1 MVRTKKSN
9 KGKAGEMSTRPVR
22 QTKSVYKTRT
32 ANDSA
37 QREPATNVGSGTM
50 VNADSPRDRGAA
62 RQVDRVSVESPR
74 GPGPVVGASD
84 RMPANENVHPGSSVT
99 PQGGSANVQGLMAMD
114 SRMQQMIHDTVERI
128 LTEAKN
134 ANNQGEAGIS
144 YAANSQQKANK
155 GAGVPVEHVS
165 SESGI
170 EEETERLNSKHKN
183 INKRK
188 RKQKNSNRQRKVV
201 KAKERYQDSDTS
213 DGDSDEGKSDHSKD
227 DYDTEE
233 DQELAL
239 LRESFGMLI
248 GENLPAKQ
256 REKILTGKFVEMAAL
271 LPQNYTKESDT
282 VYRIT
287 KRGIRPAKQ
296 RLSRFLSLEQWNQAF
311 GVYKSVMIENAETLI
326 EAKTLVK
333 QLETY
338 HRDINTMAN
347 QGSQWRDYDR
357 VFRSDMAEKRSGVT
371 FGTLRHDI
379 MLNVAHNYTP
389 VQNETRRFRAR
400 RDRQAVPRNRGSFRN
415 DTSFRS
421 DNSFRSDSR
430 KQGNECFKFNSQR
443 GCPFPECRFRHSC
456 SKCGGT
462 HPAVRCFKAG
472 KQYKSQ
478 QNRSQAQGAQNTA
491 RSTD

>member
-1 MVRTKKSN
+1 MVRTVKSN
-9 KGKAGEMSTRPVR
+9 KGKTGEKSTRPVR
-22 QTKSVYKTRT
+22 QVKSIYKTRT
-32 ANDSA
+32 ANESA
-37 QREPATNVGSGTM
+37 QRVSARNVGSEAT
-50 VNADSPRDRGAA
+50 VNADSPRVRGAA
-62 RQVDRVSVESPR
+62 SQVDRVSADGPR
-74 GPGPVVGASD
+74 GPGPVVASTN
-84 RMPANENVHPGSSVT
+84 RMPDIEDIQPGSST
-99 PQGGSANVQGLMAMD
+99 TQQAGSTNAQGQMAWD

-128 LTEAKN
+128 LAEAR
-134 ANNQGEAGIS
+134 G
-144 YAANSQQKANK
+144 ANSQCDTGTSYVASSQQKVSN
-155 GAGVPVEHVS
+155 GTGEQVEHAS
-165 SESGI
+165 SESEI
-170 EEETERLNSKHKN
+170 DEETQSLNRKHKN
-183 INKRK
+183 VNKRK
-188 RKQKNSNRQRKVV
+188 RKQKNRNKQRKVV
-201 KAKERYQDSDTS
+201 KAKERFQDSES
-213 DGDSDEGKSDHSKD
+213 SEGDSDEGKSDQSKD

-256 REKILTGKFVEMAAL
+256 REKILAGKFVEMAAL

-296 RLSRFLSLEQWNQAF
+296 RLSKFISLGQWNQAF
-311 GVYKSVMIENAETLI
+311 GVYKSVLIENAETLM

-379 MLNVAHNYTP
+379 MLNVANNATP
-389 VQNETRRFRAR
+389 PQYETQRFRAR
-400 RDRQAVPRNRGSFRN
+400 RDRQSVPRNRTSFRN
-415 DTSFRS
+415 DTVFRSDPSFRS
-421 DNSFRSDSR
+421 DVR

-443 GCPFPECRFRHSC
+443 GCPFPECKFRHSC

-462 HPAVRCFKAG
+462 HPAVRCFKTG

-478 QNRSQAQGAQNTA
+478 QNRSQGQGTQNT